1 MGLRTSTRQ
10 FLKRVLGE
18 SLYRSFR
25 GVFRS
30 GVPPALDEGDKRQS
44 GVAGDV
50 QSKED
55 TWYEVSPSTYR
66 WVRPSKSKLGLG
78 AGQSIGGAKAMASV
92 PLAVVEQPRTAPKAP
107 ETDPVEEN
115 KRPLL
120 CEKFLVKDL
129 LLIDYVDKSGNATR
143 RSIRVEEVYAYDDG
157 VFVLRAWCHLR
168 KGYRTFVSSRIQGCR
183 DSFSKETVFDL
194 LSRLKKRAFL
204 DPGNVATEIL
214 DDMGKEIDIAIY
226 SLTNYSTSKGYK
238 KRFVS
243 GKKKSA
249 LIDWVMNQS
258 KAESLLMTQTPEGR
272 LQVDDL
278 LEAFIE
284 DIKVTQ
290 SRYDACTRVMR
301 RTRYSNFYEVKRQD
315 LISFVEKTLDG
326 EGAKDTAVTRLKEDL
341 LDPSPRIRGQDE
353 ANLASKEFEQVKKD
367 SKKAERNYRSKRK
380 PEVISKQ
387 YRRFER
393 GEPARLLTIEVALR
407 NLQKCLE
414 DERLLFGKDEF
425 EECVIKEVSFI
436 FSEQELEREG
446 EMFRKRCGAG
456 LSAAYCSFG
465 LFKKNRSWFI
475 DSTGKSWLDLKTRTA

>member
-1 MGLRTSTRQ
+1 MGLRTSARH
-10 FLKRVLGE
+10 FLKRVFGE

-25 GVFRS
+25 DVFRS
-30 GVPPALDEGDKRQS
+30 GAPPELGEGDGR
-44 GVAGDV
+44 VVTGDV

-66 WVRPSKSKLGLG
+66 WVRPSKGKLGLG
-78 AGQSIGGAKAMASV
+78 AGQSIAGAKAMASV

-120 CEKFLVKDL
+120 CEKFLVKDR

-143 RSIRVEEVYAYDDG
+143 RSISVEEVYAYDDG
-157 VFVLRAWCHLR
+157 VFVLRAWCRLR

-226 SLTNYSTSKGYK
+226 SLTNYSTSQGYK

-243 GKKKSA
+243 GKKKRA

-258 KAESLLMTQTPEGR
+258 KAESLLLTQTPEGR

-278 LEAFIE
+278 LEAFVE
-284 DIKVTQ
+284 DTKVTQ

-301 RTRYSNFYEVKRQD
+301 RTRYTNFYEAKRQD
-315 LISFVEKTLDG
+315 LIVFVEKTLDG
-326 EGAKDTAVTRLKEDL
+326 EGAKNTAVTRLKEDL

-353 ANLASKEFEQVKKD
+353 ANLATKEFEQVKKD

-380 PEVISKQ
+380 SEVISKQ

-407 NLQKCLE
+407 NLQKCLD

-425 EECVIKEVSFI
+425 EECVMKEVSFE
-436 FSEQELEREG
+436 FSEKELEQEG
-446 EMFRKRCGAG
+446 EMFRKRFGAG
-456 LSAAYCSFG
+456 LSAAYCFFG
-465 LFKKNRSWFI
+465 LKKKNRSWFT
-475 DSTGKSWLDLKTRTA
+475 DSTGKSWLDLKTRTV

>member
-92 PLAVVEQPRTAPKAP
+92 PLAVVKQPRTAPKAP

-226 SLTNYSTSKGYK
+226 FLTNYSTSKGYK

-243 GKKKSA
+243 GKKKRA
-249 LIDWVMNQS
+249 LINWVMNQS

-284 DIKVTQ
+284 DIRVTQ

-301 RTRYSNFYEVKRQD
+301 RTRYTNFYEVKRQD

-456 LSAAYCSFG
+456 LSTAYCSFG
-465 LFKKNRSWFI
+465 LRKGARSWFT
-475 DSTGKSWLDLKTRTA
+475 DSTGKSWLNLKTRTA

>member
-30 GVPPALDEGDKRQS
+30 GVPPALDEGDKRES
-44 GVAGDV
+44 GVAGEV
-50 QSKED
+50 RSKED

-78 AGQSIGGAKAMASV
+78 AGQSIAGVKAMASV

-143 RSIRVEEVYAYDDG
+143 RSISVEEVYAYDDG
-157 VFVLRAWCHLR
+157 VFVLRAWCRLR

-226 SLTNYSTSKGYK
+226 SLTNYSTSQGYK

-243 GKKKSA
+243 GKKKRA

-258 KAESLLMTQTPEGR
+258 KAESLLLTQTPEGR

-284 DIKVTQ
+284 DTRVTQ

-301 RTRYSNFYEVKRQD
+301 RTRFTNFYEAKRQD
-315 LISFVEKTLDG
+315 LIVFVEKTLDG
-326 EGAKDTAVTRLKEDL
+326 EGAKNTAVTRLKEDL

-353 ANLASKEFEQVKKD
+353 ANLATKEFEQVKKD

-380 PEVISKQ
+380 SEVISKQ

-407 NLQKCLE
+407 NLQKCLD

-425 EECVIKEVSFI
+425 EECVMKEVSFV
-436 FSEQELEREG
+436 FSEKELEQEG

>member
-55 TWYEVSPSTYR
+55 TWYQVSPSTYR

-243 GKKKSA
+243 GKKKRA
-249 LIDWVMNQS
+249 LINWVMNQS

-284 DIKVTQ
+284 DIRVTQ

-301 RTRYSNFYEVKRQD
+301 RTRYTNFYEVKRQD

-456 LSAAYCSFG
+456 LSTAYCSFG
-465 LFKKNRSWFI
+465 LRKAARSWFT

>member
-1 MGLRTSTRQ
+1 MGLRTSARH

-25 GVFRS
+25 DVFRS
-30 GVPPALDEGDKRQS
+30 GATPELGEGDGR
-44 GVAGDV
+44 VTGDV

-55 TWYEVSPSTYR
+55 TWYEVSASTYR

-78 AGQSIGGAKAMASV
+78 AGQSIAGAKAMASV

-129 LLIDYVDKSGNATR
+129 LLIDYVDKSGNATT
-143 RSIRVEEVYAYDDG
+143 RSISVEEVYAYDDG
-157 VFVLRAWCHLR
+157 VFVLRAWCRLR

-214 DDMGKEIDIAIY
+214 DYMGKEIDIAIY
-226 SLTNYSTSKGYK
+226 SLTNYSTSQGYK

-243 GKKKSA
+243 GKKKRA

-258 KAESLLMTQTPEGR
+258 KAESLLLTQTPEGR

-278 LEAFIE
+278 LEAFVE
-284 DIKVTQ
+284 DTRVTQ

-301 RTRYSNFYEVKRQD
+301 RTRYTNFYEAKRQD
-315 LISFVEKTLDG
+315 LIVFVEKTLDG
-326 EGAKDTAVTRLKEDL
+326 EGAKNTAVTRLKEDL

-353 ANLASKEFEQVKKD
+353 ANLATKEFEQVKKD

-380 PEVISKQ
+380 SEVISKQ

-407 NLQKCLE
+407 NLQKCLD

-425 EECVIKEVSFI
+425 EECVMKEVSFE
-436 FSEQELEREG
+436 FSGKELEQEG

-456 LSAAYCSFG
+456 LSSAYCFFG
-465 LFKKNRSWFI
+465 LKKKNLSWFT
-475 DSTGKSWLDLKTRTA
+475 DSTGKSWLDLKTRTV

>member
-129 LLIDYVDKSGNATR
+129 LLIDYVDKSSNATR

-243 GKKKSA
+243 GKKKRA
-249 LIDWVMNQS
+249 LINWVMNQS

-284 DIKVTQ
+284 DIRVTQ

-301 RTRYSNFYEVKRQD
+301 RTRYTNFYEVKRQD

-407 NLQKCLE
+407 NLQKCLD

-425 EECVIKEVSFI
+425 EECVMKEVSFE
-436 FSEQELEREG
+436 FSEKELEQEG

-456 LSAAYCSFG
+456 LSAAYCFFG
-465 LFKKNRSWFI
+465 LKKKNLSWFT
-475 DSTGKSWLDLKTRTA
+475 DSTGKSWLDLKTRTN

>member
-18 SLYRSFR
+18 SLYRSCR

-30 GVPPALDEGDKRQS
+30 VVPPALDEGDKRQS

-55 TWYEVSPSTYR
+55 TWYEVSPSTYL

-78 AGQSIGGAKAMASV
+78 AGQSIVGAKALASV

-243 GKKKSA
+243 GKKKRA

-284 DIKVTQ
+284 DIRVTQ

-301 RTRYSNFYEVKRQD
+301 RTRYTNFYEVKRQD
-315 LISFVEKTLDG
+315 LISFVEKVLDG

-456 LSAAYCSFG
+456 LSTAYCSFG
-465 LFKKNRSWFI
+465 LRKGARSWFI